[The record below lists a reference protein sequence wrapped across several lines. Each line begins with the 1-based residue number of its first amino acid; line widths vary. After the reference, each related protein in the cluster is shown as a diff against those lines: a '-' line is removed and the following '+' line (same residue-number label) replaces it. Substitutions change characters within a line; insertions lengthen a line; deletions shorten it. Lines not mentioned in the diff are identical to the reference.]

1 MTNFMFFSRLTLE
14 DANYFP
20 CDVRRMKW
28 LEYIHVYGKGMRLFL
43 GKESM
48 DTLAEGKRRKIQL
61 QILHNA
67 LLGTLYIALLTV
79 LFYILQAYHII
90 DLLLPAAAQ

>member
-1 MTNFMFFSRLTLE
+1 MTPE

-28 LEYIHVYGKGMRLFL
+28 LEYVFVYGKGMRLFL

-48 DTLAEGKRRKIQL
+48 DTLLDGRRRKIQL
-61 QILHNA
+61 QVLHNTLMCTIYAA
-67 LLGTLYIALLTV
+67 LVTMLY
-79 LFYILQAYHII
+79 FILRAYHII
-90 DLLLPAAAQ
+90 DPLLERLGVGAQQQQQQS